1 MAKGRAWT
9 REELVVAMNLYCT
22 MEFGQFHAR
31 NPVIVEVAAKLDRS
45 PSSLAMKLC
54 NFASLDP
61 FHAARGVSGLSGAS
75 QLDREVWLEFH
86 HDWEK
91 SAYESEVLLAKTKGV
106 PLETEIGIEE
116 SELPKEGR
124 ERERVVR
131 VRVNQHFFRASI
143 LAAYESACC
152 ITGLDAPELLVAS
165 HVVPWARNA
174 SARVNPR
181 NGLCLNALHDRA
193 FDRGLIT
200 VSDEFRVVLSP
211 RLHQLAETPAAGW
224 LQSYGG
230 APIRLPQRFKP
241 EPEFLAWHREHVFL
255 AD

>member
-1 MAKGRAWT
+1 M
-9 REELVVAMNLYCT
+9 VAMNLYCT

-31 NPVIVEVAAKLDRS
+31 NPVIVEVAGKLDRS

-75 QLDREVWLEFH
+75 QLDREVWQEFH

-91 SAYESEVLLAKTKGV
+91 SAFESEVLLAKTKGV
-106 PLETEIGIEE
+106 SLEKEIGLDE
-116 SELPKEGR
+116 SALPKTGR

-143 LAAYESACC
+143 LAAYEGACC
-152 ITGLDAPELLVAS
+152 VTGLDAPELLVAS
-165 HVVPWARNA
+165 HVVPW
-174 SARVNPR
+174 SKSPDARVNPR

-200 VSDEFRVVLSP
+200 VSEDFRVLLSP
-211 RLHQLAETPAAGW
+211 RLHELAPSPSAGW
-224 LQSYGG
+224 LLSFGS

-241 EPEFLAWHREHVFL
+241 EPEFLAWHRENVFV
-255 AD
+255 AG